1 MEAID
6 AGLILDESRWSGYQ
20 KLLVV
25 GTALAII
32 LDGIDTQLL
41 GNALPSLIGA
51 WALPRGAFTP
61 ALALGPLGPLG
72 MMAGGAPLRSLR
84 SLR

>member
-51 WALPRGAFTP
+51 WALPRGAFTT
-61 ALALGPLGPLG
+61 ALALGPLG